1 MGEKEENFNL
11 SLSLDSA
18 ASSHL
23 QQEGP
28 ERRFSIREIR
38 LCSGMIRYWAGAMID
53 LRGVGHLAVEGLML
67 LDLEAFL
74 SCTSWRDFNYFSDLE
89 IHART
94 RQGGKVTCQGL
105 ILC

>member
-1 MGEKEENFNL
+1 MGEKEENFDL

-18 ASSHL
+18 ALSHL
-23 QQEGP
+23 QQQEGP

-53 LRGVGHLAVEGLML
+53 LRGVGHLAVERLML

-74 SCTSWRDFNYFSDLE
+74 SCSSR
-89 IHART
+89 
-94 RQGGKVTCQGL
+94 
-105 ILC
+105 